1 MTVADADAACA
12 SREAFM
18 ALLARLEQI
27 SAPNTGCAS
36 ILIALARLSSTA
48 CEWVDGDLAI
58 ELVDMD
64 DVTEVQIMTE
74 LGGSMRERM
83 FRPIRLRAPL
93 AELAAALSAKP
104 ALAGSLKVHRRSW
117 KRITLEVT
125 EQVRRSTRP
134 PRISEA
140 SLVAVRHPIAAAPP
154 RRLPTLEEQVDA
166 GWDDASKPPSRPRRS

>member
-1 MTVADADAACA
+1 MTVEDADAACA

-18 ALLARLEQI
+18 ALLSRLEQI

-48 CEWVDGDLAI
+48 CDWVDGDLAI

-83 FRPIRLRAPL
+83 FRPIRLRAPFVEL
-93 AELAAALSAKP
+93 TSALAAKP
-104 ALAGSLKVHRRSW
+104 TLAGSLKVHRRSW
-117 KRITLEVT
+117 KRISLEAT

-140 SLVAVRHPIAAAPP
+140 SLVAVRHPIAAVPP
-154 RRLPTLEEQVDA
+154 RRLPTLEDQVDA
-166 GWDDASKPPSRPRRS
+166 GWDDASKPPFRPSRS